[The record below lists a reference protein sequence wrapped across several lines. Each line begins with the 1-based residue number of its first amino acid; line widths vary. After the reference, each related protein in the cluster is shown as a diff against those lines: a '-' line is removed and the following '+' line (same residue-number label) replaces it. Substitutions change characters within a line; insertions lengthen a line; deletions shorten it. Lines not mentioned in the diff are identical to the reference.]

1 MALLLDGVLGYQKR
15 SFLMKDS
22 NTRHEQQVSKTSQK
36 TSKKNHLKTAFR
48 IGLVILRFIYFV
60 WRVLNLGF
68 LDGGDS

>member
-1 MALLLDGVLGYQKR
+1 
-15 SFLMKDS
+15 MKDS